1 MRHLRFF
8 ALLGLPILASFLF
21 FPRVTLSQASPQT
34 PPPSAPSASAPKADP
49 KALET
54 FHKVLDQLDP
64 KKIGWL
70 EMGLWEEMPCLP
82 LRFQADGDYLS
93 GPDHRLRLNLK
104 TRLGSQEGTTS
115 VVSDGVTMWTIAAV
129 GAEPRTISKL
139 GLREVDEVLK
149 TSSKQLRQEIYQ
161 VQGFQG
167 ALPLFESL
175 APQMIFTKQETER
188 WQTNDVLKLTAVWNA
203 EVSKAQAPPPNPWP
217 QLMPRECR
225 ILVDAK
231 TYWPHRL
238 ELWGPTAPRGPDIL
252 LLAMEF
258 RNPNILKPGDKEPER
273 YSRAFSFDPGK
284 ENVHDSTKQQV
295 ERLSQIIAAMAQQST
310 PPNGSAAPSTTN
322 SPRP

>member
-1 MRHLRFF
+1 
-8 ALLGLPILASFLF
+8 
-21 FPRVTLSQASPQT
+21 
-34 PPPSAPSASAPKADP
+34 
-49 KALET
+49 LET

-167 ALPLFESL
+167 VLPLFESL